1 MPKLICASLL
11 GLGVMLSGCSHA
23 AAPAAAPPPDP
34 LTVDMNAAV
43 NPGADFF
50 AYANGGWLEKNPI
63 PASESSWGIGNEV
76 QDEIYNRL
84 RAISEKAAATAAAAG
99 SDDQKIGDFWTLATD
114 TARADKLGLTP
125 IQAPLDQIAAA
136 KTLGQI
142 LAVADALQPI
152 GVGAFYRMGVS
163 QDEKDSAVMT
173 VRLGQG
179 GLGLANRDFYF
190 NAEPGVAK
198 IRQAYLTHLAAV
210 LHSLGEPDAAAKT
223 NSQAVMT
230 FETALAQAS
239 RPLAAM
245 RDPYKNYNPMT
256 PEALTAKYSP
266 AVSWRQRLDAQHL
279 PAQTIVVG
287 QPEFFRGL
295 DTALERTPVP
305 VLQEYLCLHLL
316 QAYSPFLGGRFKQ
329 EHFHFFNTVMSGQL
343 QPRPLWKQALG
354 SENQALGMVLGRL
367 FVA

>member
-1 MPKLICASLL
+1 Y
-11 GLGVMLSGCSHA
+11 
-23 AAPAAAPPPDP
+23 
-34 LTVDMNAAV
+34 T
-43 NPGADFF
+43 
-50 AYANGGWLEKNPI
+50 
-63 PASESSWGIGNEV
+63 
-76 QDEIYNRL
+76 RL
-84 RAISEKAAATAAAAG
+84 RAISEKAAATPAAAG
-99 SDDQKIGDFWTLATD
+99 SDDQKIGDFWAMAPD
-114 TARADKLGLTP
+114 TATADKLGLAP
-125 IQAPLDQIAAA
+125 IKPQWDQIAAA
-136 KTLGQI
+136 KTLAQI
-142 LAVADALQPI
+142 LSVADALQPL
-152 GVGAFYRMGVS
+152 GVNTFYRMGVA
-163 QDEKDSAVMT
+163 QDEKNSAVMT
-173 VRLGQG
+173 VRVGQG
-179 GLGLANRDFYF
+179 GLGLPNRDCYF

-198 IRQAYLTHLAAV
+198 IRQEYVAHLVTV
-210 LHSLGEPDAAAKT
+210 LRSLGLNNAAAASG
-223 NSQAVMT
+223 SQAVMK

-343 QPRPLWKQALG
+343 QPRPLG
-354 SENQALGMVLGRL
+354 SRHWDRRTRRWAWYSGACSSPPTSRPPPSSATPRWWRR
-367 FVA
+367 FAPRSAIASS